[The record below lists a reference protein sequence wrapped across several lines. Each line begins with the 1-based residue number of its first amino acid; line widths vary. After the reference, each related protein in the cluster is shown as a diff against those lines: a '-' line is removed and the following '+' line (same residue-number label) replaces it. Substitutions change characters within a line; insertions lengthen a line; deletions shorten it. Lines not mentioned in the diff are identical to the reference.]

1 VSSIDDPTSS
11 GQAWPPPRDLIIGW
25 SGSRLDPLKNEQH
38 AAIVQARLT
47 LLPRT
52 PKGFVT
58 GACIGI
64 DHRVGFWLS
73 QVFPHVP
80 HLILVP
86 ADRSRVSRWW
96 EGHDFQGD
104 PDSKITVREMPPG
117 ATYADRNQEIVR
129 WSNVL
134 CAFPQYSE
142 DHPKSVRSG
151 TWQTI
156 RMARQA
162 HTLAPFTYP
171 LEGQ

>member
-25 SGSRLDPLKNEQH
+25 SGSRLDPLRNEQH

-64 DHRVGFWLS
+64 DYRVGFWLS

-86 ADRSRVSRWW
+86 SGISRVIRWW
-96 EGHDFQGD
+96 ESDAV
-104 PDSKITVREMPPG
+104 PDDTKITVRFMPPG
-117 ATYADRNQEIVR
+117 TTYADRNLEIVR

-134 CAFPQYSE
+134 CGFPEYPE
-142 DHPKSVRSG
+142 AHPKSARSG

-156 RMARQA
+156 RMARQF
-162 HTLAPFTYP
+162 HSVAPFAYP